1 MKQSTHEI
9 TFQTTGSSL
18 LNITEPIK
26 NWVRKQ
32 DVKNGLLTIFI
43 KHTSASLTIQ
53 ENADPDVL
61 YDLNNFFRKL
71 VPEDALLYRHNEE
84 GADDMPAHIKS
95 ALTQKQFSIPIKH
108 HDMAMGIWQGVYIF
122 EHRAQAH
129 KRTISLHIFGE

>member
-26 NWVRKQ
+26 NWAREQ

-71 VPEDALLYRHNEE
+71 VPEDALLYRHNAE

-95 ALTQKQFSIPIKH
+95 ALTQTQLSIPIKH
-108 HDMAMGIWQGVYIF
+108 LDMAIGIWQGVYIF
-122 EHRAQAH
+122 EHRAHAH

>member
-95 ALTQKQFSIPIKH
+95 ALTQTQFSIPIKH

-122 EHRAQAH
+122 EHRAHVH

>member
-1 MKQSTHEI
+1 
-9 TFQTTGSSL
+9 
-18 LNITEPIK
+18 
-26 NWVRKQ
+26 VRKQ

-95 ALTQKQFSIPIKH
+95 ALTQTQFSIPIKH

-122 EHRAQAH
+122 EHRAHVH

>member
-18 LNITEPIK
+18 LNITDPIK

-95 ALTQKQFSIPIKH
+95 ALTQTQFSIPIKH

>member
-26 NWVRKQ
+26 NWVRMQ

-43 KHTSASLTIQ
+43 KRTSASLTIQ

-95 ALTQKQFSIPIKH
+95 ALTQTQFSIPIKH

-122 EHRAQAH
+122 EHRAHVH
-129 KRTISLHIFGE
+129 KRIISLHIFGE

>member
-18 LNITEPIK
+18 LNITDPIK

-95 ALTQKQFSIPIKH
+95 ALTQTQFSILIKH

-122 EHRAQAH
+122 EHRAHVH

>member
-18 LNITEPIK
+18 LNITDPIK

-95 ALTQKQFSIPIKH
+95 ALTQTQFSIPIKH

-122 EHRAQAH
+122 EHRAHVH

>member
-9 TFQTTGSSL
+9 TFQTSGSSL

-84 GADDMPAHIKS
+84 GADDMPSHIKS
-95 ALTQKQFSIPIKH
+95 ALTQTQFSIPIKH

>member
-26 NWVRKQ
+26 NWVRMQ

-95 ALTQKQFSIPIKH
+95 ALTQTQFSIPIKH

-122 EHRAQAH
+122 EHRAHVH
-129 KRTISLHIFGE
+129 KRIISLHIFGE

>member
-26 NWVRKQ
+26 NWAREQ

-71 VPEDALLYRHNEE
+71 VPEDALLYRHNAE

-95 ALTQKQFSIPIKH
+95 ALTQTQLSIPIKH
-108 HDMAMGIWQGVYIF
+108 HDMAIGIWQGVYIF
-122 EHRAQAH
+122 EHRAHAH

>member
-53 ENADPDVL
+53 
-61 YDLNNFFRKL
+61 
-71 VPEDALLYRHNEE
+71 
-84 GADDMPAHIKS
+84 
-95 ALTQKQFSIPIKH
+95 
-108 HDMAMGIWQGVYIF
+108 
-122 EHRAQAH
+122 
-129 KRTISLHIFGE
+129 

>member
-95 ALTQKQFSIPIKH
+95 ALTQTQFSIPIKH

-122 EHRAQAH
+122 EHRAHVH
-129 KRTISLHIFGE
+129 KRIISLHIFGE